1 MSADQPLV
9 AHRLPSLTSRST
21 AARPLSAQPVGPPV
35 YARRSVLDVV
45 WCAFAMAPSCSP
57 FRCFVV
63 LLLVAAAGLLARPA
77 EASKRLFAGIVD
89 SAARR
94 HGVDPDLV
102 HAVIAV
108 ESGYRAT
115 AQSPAG
121 AQGLMQ
127 LMPGTQR
134 DLGVSDAF
142 DPRQNVDAGV
152 AYLRRLTDEFGTVL
166 AIAAYNA
173 GPGAVRRYNGI
184 PPYAETRAY
193 VRAVLDRGRPAVGA
207 KATEE
212 HDPSKDRA
220 LAVSEADVTEDAAP
234 ADRRLQDDHLA
245 MDAAAG
251 LEPQML
257 NAALDPDYRTAAP
270 PDQLVMLRDA
280 QAGTLGQ
287 GIADER
293 PIQVGGAGS
302 THAAVARFVWLRQF
316 EPRSN
321 SADANRL
328 LDRRESHEIAQNRSF
343 RTVSGAKGGR
353 SVPDRSVP
361 ANAHGSE
368 SVRAAGPAGIQTAR
382 HPLPHHSGRS
392 LPLESLLEAG

>member
-1 MSADQPLV
+1 MP
-9 AHRLPSLTSRST
+9 
-21 AARPLSAQPVGPPV
+21 
-35 YARRSVLDVV
+35 
-45 WCAFAMAPSCSP
+45 PSCSP

-77 EASKRLFAGIVD
+77 EASKRPFAGIVD

-115 AQSPAG
+115 TQSPAG

-134 DLGVSDAF
+134 DLGVADAF

-166 AIAAYNA
+166 ALAAYNA

-184 PPYAETRAY
+184 PPFAETRAY

-251 LEPQML
+251 LEPRMHD
-257 NAALDPDYRTAAP
+257 AALDSDYRTRAAAP
-270 PDQLVMLRDA
+270 PDQLVIPRDA
-280 QAGTLGQ
+280 QAGALGQ
-287 GIADER
+287 GVADER

-316 EPRSN
+316 EPGSN

-343 RTVSGAKGGR
+343 RTVSGANGGR

-368 SVRAAGPAGIQTAR
+368 SVRAAGPAGVQPRRGPGAYGRAPAFGSTVLDDGGITSR
-382 HPLPHHSGRS
+382 SG
-392 LPLESLLEAG
+392 

>member
-1 MSADQPLV
+1 
-9 AHRLPSLTSRST
+9 
-21 AARPLSAQPVGPPV
+21 
-35 YARRSVLDVV
+35 
-45 WCAFAMAPSCSP
+45 MAPSCSP

-193 VRAVLDRGRPAVGA
+193 VRAV
-207 KATEE
+207 
-212 HDPSKDRA
+212 
-220 LAVSEADVTEDAAP
+220 
-234 ADRRLQDDHLA
+234 
-245 MDAAAG
+245 
-251 LEPQML
+251 
-257 NAALDPDYRTAAP
+257 
-270 PDQLVMLRDA
+270 
-280 QAGTLGQ
+280 

-368 SVRAAGPAGIQTAR
+368 SVRAAGPAGIQPRRGPGAYGR
-382 HPLPHHSGRS
+382 APASGRTVLDDGGITS
-392 LPLESLLEAG
+392 QIGIRQKGARASGQPMNRVQVQATSNRAAPATTT

>member
-1 MSADQPLV
+1 M
-9 AHRLPSLTSRST
+9 
-21 AARPLSAQPVGPPV
+21 
-35 YARRSVLDVV
+35 
-45 WCAFAMAPSCSP
+45 PSCSP

-89 SAARR
+89 AAAER

-134 DLGVSDAF
+134 DLGVADAF

-193 VRAVLDRGRPAVGA
+193 VRAVLDRGRPAV
-207 KATEE
+207 EE

-220 LAVSEADVTEDAAP
+220 LAVAEADVAEDAAP
-234 ADRRLQDDHLA
+234 ADRRPQDDHLT

-251 LEPQML
+251 LQPRML
-257 NAALDPDYRTAAP
+257 DAALDPDYRTRAAAP
-270 PDQLVMLRDA
+270 PDQLVIPR
-280 QAGTLGQ
+280 
-287 GIADER
+287 
-293 PIQVGGAGS
+293 VGSAEP
-302 THAAVARFVWLRQF
+302 THAAVTRFVWLRQF
-316 EPRSN
+316 EPGSS

-343 RTVSGAKGGR
+343 RTGSGANGGR
-353 SVPDRSVP
+353 PVPDRSVP

-368 SVRAAGPAGIQTAR
+368 SIRDTGPAGVQPRRGPGAYGRAPASASTVLDDGGITSR
-382 HPLPHHSGRS
+382 SG
-392 LPLESLLEAG
+392 

>member
-1 MSADQPLV
+1 MP
-9 AHRLPSLTSRST
+9 
-21 AARPLSAQPVGPPV
+21 
-35 YARRSVLDVV
+35 
-45 WCAFAMAPSCSP
+45 PSCSP

-134 DLGVSDAF
+134 DLGIADAF
-142 DPRQNVDAGV
+142 DPQQNVDAGV

-193 VRAVLDRGRPAVGA
+193 VRAVLDRGRTTVGA

-212 HDPSKDRA
+212 HDPSTDRA
-220 LAVSEADVTEDAAP
+220 LAVAEADVTEDAAA

-251 LEPQML
+251 QPRML
-257 NAALDPDYRTAAP
+257 DAALDPDYRTAAP

-287 GIADER
+287 GVADER

-302 THAAVARFVWLRQF
+302 THAAAARFVWLRQF
-316 EPRSN
+316 EPGSN
-321 SADANRL
+321 SADADRL

-343 RTVSGAKGGR
+343 RTVFAKGGR
-353 SVPDRSVP
+353 SVPDRSDL

-368 SVRAAGPAGIQTAR
+368 SVRAAGPAGAQPRRGPGAYGR
-382 HPLPHHSGRS
+382 APASGWTVLDDGGITSQVGIRQKGAMAS
-392 LPLESLLEAG
+392 GQPMNRVQVQATSNRAAPATTT